1 MKIRVPVEVAMVL
14 ARWRTFEMLMEDN
27 TSEVVLALLV
37 IASFLADDE

>member
-27 TSEVVLALLV
+27 TSEVVFGAPGDSQL
-37 IASFLADDE
+37 SS